1 MKIDYRETTSD
12 LLKRIDIHN
21 KFGGRDIDKWMLD
34 IIKLKKGD
42 KILDVGCGAG
52 KQCFSYFN
60 YLEGDASITGGDI
73 SDELLSQARSE
84 NKKINDAITFMT
96 LNFNRPF

>member
-21 KFGGRDIDKWMLD
+21 KFGSKDIDQWMLATLD
-34 IIKLKKGD
+34 IQKGS

-60 YLEGDASITGGDI
+60 YLKGDCDITGGDV
-73 SDELLSQARSE
+73 STELLGQAIEE
-84 NKKINDAITFMT
+84 NKKYQ
-96 LNFNRPF
+96 